1 MHGCIEIPAVKSTR
15 AIRNFY
21 CAIFTKKDADK
32 TKKKEARPE
41 IWLPGALPFSAGIL
55 QIL

>member
-21 CAIFTKKDADK
+21 CAICTKKDADK
-32 TKKKEARPE
+32 TKKKEAHPGAVF
-41 IWLPGALPFSAGIL
+41 PGALPFSAGIL